1 MSDTEHTLYDKD
13 ESSLPHPS
21 TQIIANSRIT
31 YVRFILDRPLITPAV
46 LNHQYEGSGTHSNP
60 YLVTWIENDSRN
72 AREWS
77 QGRKVL
83 TTIVMATLT
92 LAASFVSSTYSGCRR
107 EIISDLNASEEVF
120 PLGLSL
126 YVLGFAL
133 GPLFWAPL
141 GELYGRQIIFFI
153 TYGALSSNAGSAG
166 AQHIYSLVILR
177 FFAGAFAA
185 SALTNPGGVIAD
197 MFDATHRG
205 LAMALFAAGPF
216 MGPVLGPIVGGFLGE
231 THGWRWVS
239 GLTAIFSGALW
250 IITAVF
256 VPETHAPF
264 LLRKRAQQ
272 LPKLTGHS
280 YRSKLEAGKSEKSAW
295 SELAVSLT
303 RPWVLLFHEP
313 IVLPLSLY
321 MSITYGT
328 LYMFFGVVPIV
339 FQQYR
344 GWGEGQGDDKASDGT
359 GSLLPEI
366 RLPMGM
372 IGAIAMPIGLI
383 GFAWTNYPDIHWMAS
398 ISACVPFGFGMV
410 LVFTS
415 ISAYLVDAYMAFA
428 ASALAAN
435 VVMRSA
441 FAAAFPLFTGYM
453 YARLGIHWASMVPA
467 FLTLACA
474 PLPFL
479 FYRWGGRIRARCK
492 YAAAAQDFRKT
503 MEEKYDG
510 EDSSKRES
518 RERSE
523 LLAKE
528 RFTLTGNLEKD
539 KYIVPRANDD
549 TRGN

>member
-1 MSDTEHTLYDKD
+1 MSDTERTLYDTD
-13 ESSLPHPS
+13 ESLPPHPS
-21 TQIIANSRIT
+21 TQTIANSKIT
-31 YVRFILDRPLITPAV
+31 YVRFILDQPLITPAV
-46 LNHQYEGSGTHSNP
+46 LNHRYGGSGTLSNP
-60 YLVTWIENDSRN
+60 YLVTWIEDDPRN

-83 TTIVMATLT
+83 TTIIMATLT
-92 LAASFVSSTYSGCRR
+92 LTASFVSSTYSGSRN
-107 EIISDLNASEEVF
+107 EIISDLHASEEVF
-120 PLGLSL
+120 ALGLSL

-153 TYGALSSNAGSAG
+153 TYGAFTGFNAGSAG

-216 MGPVLGPIVGGFLGE
+216 MGPILGPIVGGFLGE
-231 THGWRWVS
+231 AHGWRWVS

-250 IITAVF
+250 IITALF
-256 VPETHAPF
+256 VPETFAPF

-272 LPKLTGHS
+272 LSKLTGHC

-295 SELAVSLT
+295 GELAVSLT
-303 RPWVLLFHEP
+303 RPWALLFYEP
-313 IVLPLSLY
+313 IVLLLSLY

-328 LYMFFGVVPIV
+328 LYMFFGAIPIV
-339 FQQYR
+339 FQQQR
-344 GWGEGQGDDKASDGT
+344 GWGEGKGGLAFIGILVGVILAVLSSILYQRRYKRMVQKNKASGGT
-359 GSLLPEI
+359 GSLPPEA

-372 IGAIAMPIGLI
+372 IGAIALPIGLI
-383 GFAWTNYPDIHWMAS
+383 WFAWTNYPNIHWMAS
-398 ISACVPFGFGMV
+398 ISAGVPFGLGMV

-415 ISAYLVDAYMAFA
+415 VSGYLVDTYMTFA

-435 VVMRSA
+435 VVMRST

-453 YARLGIHWASMVPA
+453 YAGLGIHWASMIPA

-479 FYRWGGRIRARCK
+479 FYKWGARIRARCK
-492 YAAAAQDFRKT
+492 YAAAAQDVRKA
-503 MEEKYDG
+503 MEEK
-510 EDSSKRES
+510 
-518 RERSE
+518 
-523 LLAKE
+523 
-528 RFTLTGNLEKD
+528 
-539 KYIVPRANDD
+539 
-549 TRGN
+549 

>member
-1 MSDTEHTLYDKD
+1 MSDTERTLYEKD
-13 ESSLPHPS
+13 ELSHPHPS
-21 TQIIANSRIT
+21 TQTVTNSKIT
-31 YVRFILDRPLITPAV
+31 YVRLVLDQPLITPAV
-46 LNHQYEGSGTHSNP
+46 LNHQYEGSGTHSDP
-60 YLVTWIENDSRN
+60 YLVTWIEGDPRN
-72 AREWS
+72 AREWP
-77 QGRKVL
+77 QGRKLL
-83 TTIVMATLT
+83 TTIIMAMLT
-92 LAASFVSSTYSGCRR
+92 LAASFVSSTYSGCRK
-107 EIISDLNASEEVF
+107 EIMSDLNASEEVF
-120 PLGLSL
+120 ALGLSL

-153 TYGALSSNAGSAG
+153 TYGAFTGFNAGSAG

-231 THGWRWVS
+231 THGWRWAS

-272 LPKLTGHS
+272 LSKLTGHS
-280 YRSKLEAGKSEKSAW
+280 YRSKLEADKSEKSAW

-303 RPWVLLFHEP
+303 RPWALLFHEP
-313 IVLPLSLY
+313 IVLLLSLY

-344 GWGEGQGDDKASDGT
+344 GWGEGQGGLAFIGIVVGVVLAVLSSILYQRRYRRMVQKVKASGGT
-359 GSLLPEI
+359 GSLPPEA

-372 IGAIAMPIGLI
+372 IGAIAMPIGLTW
-383 GFAWTNYPDIHWMAS
+383 FAWTNYPDIHWMAS

-415 ISAYLVDAYMAFA
+415 ISAYLVDTYMAFA

-453 YARLGIHWASMVPA
+453 YAGLGIHWASMIPA

-479 FYRWGGRIRARCK
+479 FYKWGDRIRARGK
-492 YAAAAQDFRKT
+492 YAAAAQDFRKR
-503 MEEKYDG
+503 MEEK
-510 EDSSKRES
+510 
-518 RERSE
+518 
-523 LLAKE
+523 
-528 RFTLTGNLEKD
+528 
-539 KYIVPRANDD
+539 
-549 TRGN
+549 

>member
-1 MSDTEHTLYDKD
+1 
-13 ESSLPHPS
+13 
-21 TQIIANSRIT
+21 
-31 YVRFILDRPLITPAV
+31 
-46 LNHQYEGSGTHSNP
+46 
-60 YLVTWIENDSRN
+60 
-72 AREWS
+72 
-77 QGRKVL
+77 
-83 TTIVMATLT
+83 MATLT
-92 LAASFVSSTYSGCRR
+92 LAASFVSSTYSGSRN
-107 EIISDLNASEEVF
+107 EIISDLNASDEVF
-120 PLGLSL
+120 ALGLAL

-153 TYGALSSNAGSAG
+153 TYGAFTAFNAGSAG

-216 MGPVLGPIVGGFLGE
+216 MGPVLGPIVGGYLGE

-264 LLRKRAQQ
+264 LLRKRAEQ
-272 LPKLTGHS
+272 LSKLTGHS
-280 YRSKLEAGKSEKSAW
+280 YRSKLETGKSEKSAW
-295 SELAVSLT
+295 GELAVSLT
-303 RPWVLLFHEP
+303 RPWALLFYEP
-313 IVLPLSLY
+313 IVLLLSLY

-328 LYMFFGVVPIV
+328 LYMFFGAIPIV
-339 FQQYR
+339 FQEHR
-344 GWGEGQGDDKASDGT
+344 GWGEGQGGLAFLGIVVGVILAVLSSILYQRRYKRMVQKDKAGGGT
-359 GSLLPEI
+359 GSLPPEA

-372 IGAIAMPIGLI
+372 IGAIALPIGLTW
-383 GFAWTNYPDIHWMAS
+383 FAWTNYPHIHWMAS
-398 ISACVPFGFGMV
+398 ISAGVPFGFGMV

-415 ISAYLVDAYMAFA
+415 ISAYLVDTYMAFA

-435 VVMRSA
+435 VVMRST

-453 YARLGIHWASMVPA
+453 YAGLGIHWASMIPA

-479 FYRWGGRIRARCK
+479 FYKWGSRIRARCR
-492 YAAAAQDFRKT
+492 YASAAQDFRKT
-503 MEEKYDG
+503 IEEK
-510 EDSSKRES
+510 
-518 RERSE
+518 
-523 LLAKE
+523 
-528 RFTLTGNLEKD
+528 
-539 KYIVPRANDD
+539 
-549 TRGN
+549 